1 MFYTHSSNHSRGV
14 LVLISETLQFDV
26 ISLKEDIHGR
36 FVTIQALVQEAP
48 FLLLNLYAPTKC
60 SELCD
65 FFEIISSV
73 LEDMNTDSSY
83 NIILGGDFNV
93 HFNSTLDNLGGRMV
107 AKSSVQNIKELML
120 AHDLVDIWRLQNPET
135 NQFTWSQK
143 NPPIKRR
150 LDYWLISDSS
160 QDYISKTNI
169 IPAIKSDHSA
179 IILNLNSFKDRPFGP
194 SYWKFNSSLLNDEE
208 YVSMITSQYPIWLA
222 EFADVI
228 GKRIFWDLIKY
239 RIRQV
244 TIRYR
249 KSKSKKRK
257 ARLAEAEEKVK
268 NCEMKYTALPSEDT
282 STELERSKQEYES
295 LYDYIIQGKIIRSKA
310 TWYEKGEKNSKFFL
324 NLESNRSGKTC
335 IRRLFDSQGKIMV
348 NSQLILDELRSFY
361 QFVQKSRLPRY

>member
-1 MFYTHSSNHSRGV
+1 MVSLNARGIRDFYKRKSIFTWIEKQKADIAFLQETYSTPEVVNEWKFQYRGQMFYSHGSNHSRGV
-14 LVLISETLQFDV
+14 LVLISETLQFDL

-36 FVTIQALVQEAP
+36 FVAIQALVQEAP

-60 SELCD
+60 SEQCD
-65 FFEIISSV
+65 FFELISSV

-93 HFNSTLDNLGGRMV
+93 HFNSALDNLGGRMV

-135 NQFTWSQK
+135 KQFTWSQK

-150 LDYWLISDSS
+150 LDYWLISDSI

-228 GKRIFWDLIKY
+228 DKRVLWDLIKY

-244 TIRYR
+244 TIRYS
-249 KSKSKKRK
+249 KSKSKKNAK
-257 ARLAEAEEKVK
+257 LAW
-268 NCEMKYTALPSEDT
+268 L
-282 STELERSKQEYES
+282 KQ
-295 LYDYIIQGKIIRSKA
+295 KK
-310 TWYEKGEKNSKFFL
+310 K
-324 NLESNRSGKTC
+324 
-335 IRRLFDSQGKIMV
+335 
-348 NSQLILDELRSFY
+348 
-361 QFVQKSRLPRY
+361 